1 MPRHPDARLA
11 LRFPSLYHCVL
22 RRAMALP
29 VSSPLRKRILKR
41 AASRLFE
48 AFSRGDAETFLLP
61 FHPEV
66 EIHFIGGEA
75 IGLSGHY
82 QGYEGVRAWVRDWRS
97 QWGDYDEVVEQII
110 DLGDSVIAR
119 SNISTRGE
127 RSGVEVTRTAGNR
140 VYLSDGRI
148 TRWDAYFD
156 FERALADLGLPPEV
170 ESHRS

>member
-1 MPRHPDARLA
+1 MPRHPEERLA
-11 LRFPSLYHCVL
+11 LRFPALYNRLL
-22 RRAMALP
+22 RRGMTLS
-29 VSSPLRKRILKR
+29 VGSPLRKRFLKW
-41 AASRLFE
+41 AASRMFE

-66 EIHFIGGEA
+66 EIHFMGGEA
-75 IGLSGHY
+75 IGLSAHY
-82 QGYEGVRAWVRDWRS
+82 QGHEGVRAWMRDWRS
-97 QWGDYDEVVEQII
+97 QWGDYDEVVEQVI

-119 SNISTRGE
+119 SKISTRGE

-156 FERALADLGLPPEV
+156 YERALTDLGLSSEATTADL
-170 ESHRS
+170 